1 MNIEEI
7 ITTLDKLS
15 KKYCKD
21 LSPVGDM
28 RSLGLLLHDS
38 ITADAYECAEKGY
51 EPGDRFDSMLMAFVD
66 VNRLIGF
73 LQGIEHAKEIMT
85 ARSSYVSSDIMK
97 DFEELQLGGI
107 STLTVPNRT
116 QPEEETLAVSFKNIC
131 QADSIEEVRDFLERL
146 TVSVDDNGNTI
157 VSKQDEQRGYVRP
170 PEGAK
175 MDAPF

>member
-21 LSPVGDM
+21 LSPVGNM
-28 RSLGLLLHDS
+28 SSLGLLLHDS

-73 LQGIEHAKEIMT
+73 MQGIEHSKEIMT
-85 ARSSYVSSDIMK
+85 ARSSYIASDIAA

-131 QADSIEEVRDFLERL
+131 QANSIEDVRDFLESL

-157 VSKQDEQRGYVRP
+157 INKKDEQRGYVRS
-170 PEGAK
+170 PEGTE
-175 MDAPF
+175 MDTPF